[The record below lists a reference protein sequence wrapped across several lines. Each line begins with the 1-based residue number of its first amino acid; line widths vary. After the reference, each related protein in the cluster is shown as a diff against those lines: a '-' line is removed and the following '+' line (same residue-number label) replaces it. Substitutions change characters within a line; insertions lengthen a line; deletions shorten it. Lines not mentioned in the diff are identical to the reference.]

1 MLPLLNPDS
10 STPLFDQVY
19 RFFKQ
24 SIIDGTLEFN
34 TQLPSIRQLAKSLA
48 VSNNTV
54 IMAYQQLTDEGYLI
68 NMPRKGLFV
77 ANLDTQEINPPEK
90 APVLPLLAKHQ
101 DTKPR
106 AEYAFNL
113 NQAGIDEASFPIKA
127 WRKCINW
134 SLDKPFLQYGAY
146 FGEPSLKKAL
156 ARYLF
161 QSRGVKTQPEQI
173 VIGAGTIQLM
183 ALLATLF
190 KNKMPEKPKK
200 QIAFEEPGYQASRQ
214 LWLDYDYQIQ
224 PVNVDPL
231 TGIRL
236 NELKSL
242 WPDLIYLTP
251 SHQFPLGG
259 IMPVTHRLQ
268 ILQWA
273 KERDCYLIEDDYD
286 SEFRFRGKP
295 IPALQALD
303 THERVIYA
311 GTFSKA
317 FLPSLRLA
325 YLVLPPHLLPHLNA
339 LQHLGQSTS
348 VNMQR
353 AMAIFME
360 EGYWGKHLRKMR
372 KVYKH
377 KFEQTLASL
386 DQIMGDKIEVTTQ
399 ASGLS
404 VLIKV
409 KTKLSEQILV
419 QRAREAD
426 IWLKGK
432 RDTWFM
438 PQNLPPW
445 PHIAFGYG
453 TLPIDQIAK
462 VVKKLHQVWFEH
474 HLVTRSQ

>member
-1 MLPLLNPDS
+1 MLPLLNSNS
-10 STPLFDQVY
+10 SIPLFDQIY
-19 RFFKQ
+19 GFFKQ
-24 SIIDGTLEFN
+24 SIIDGTLNFN
-34 TQLPSIRQLAKSLA
+34 TQLPSIRQLAKSLE

-54 IMAYQQLTDEGYLI
+54 IAAYQQLTDEGYLI
-68 NMPRKGLFV
+68 NVPRKGLFV
-77 ANLDTQEINPPEK
+77 ADLDTQEIHPQEK
-90 APVLPLLAKHQ
+90 AQELPQVILAK
-101 DTKPR
+101 DEKPR
-106 AEYAFNL
+106 ADYAFNL
-113 NQAGIDEASFPIKA
+113 NQAGIDEASFPMKA

-134 SLDKPFLQYGAY
+134 ALDKPFLQYGVY
-146 FGEPSLKKAL
+146 FGEPALKKAL
-156 ARYLF
+156 ASYLF
-161 QSRGVKTQPEQI
+161 KSRGVKTQPEQI
-173 VIGAGTIQLM
+173 VIGAGTIHLM
-183 ALLATLF
+183 GLLATLF
-190 KNKMPEKPKK
+190 KNKMPEKQVR

-214 LWLDYDYQIQ
+214 VWLDYGYQVQ
-224 PVNVDPL
+224 PVDVDPL
-231 TGIRL
+231 EGIRL
-236 NELKSL
+236 DALEPLQ
-242 WPDLIYLTP
+242 PDLVYLTP

-259 IMPVTHRLQ
+259 IMPVAHRLQ

-273 KERDCYLIEDDYD
+273 KEKNCYLIEDDYD

-325 YLVLPPHLLPHLNA
+325 YLVLPPHLLPHLEK
-339 LQHLGQSTS
+339 LQHMGQSTS

-360 EGYWGKHLRKMR
+360 EGYWDKHLRKMR

-386 DQIMGDKIEVTTQ
+386 QEIMGNKVEVTTQ

-409 KTKLSEQILV
+409 NTQLSEQTLV
-419 QRAREAD
+419 QKARDAD

-432 RDTWFM
+432 NDTWYIPENIP
-438 PQNLPPW
+438 PQ

-453 TLPIDQIAK
+453 ALPINQITE
-462 VVKKLHQVWFEH
+462 VVQKLHRVWFEN
-474 HLVTRSQ
+474 